1 MTDKRLL
8 MVHGAGPKPHQAA
21 YVALWED
28 ALRQGL
34 KRDRPEVL
42 EQFESAERTMSF
54 YGELNNSLSGN
65 KHDPELDLSDRKL
78 SLRDLE
84 QRSKTKQFR
93 RSHYEQLPGKS
104 ALTEFVADLVA
115 PLVSAVGLG
124 KQTIGAVVPEFKS
137 YWDNAQGY
145 AQAVDERIEANLRAA
160 LTDPCDVLLL
170 SHCIGSVA
178 AYNALWRLSHGEAQ
192 IAQKIDLWITFGS
205 PLADDTVK
213 RNLTG
218 RQHRARQRYP
228 TNLIRWHNIAAEDD
242 YMCHDETVAN
252 DFAALLQQRQ
262 ISQIVDHRI
271 YNLAMRYGRSA
282 PHSALGYLVHPRT
295 IELIADWLTT

>member
-1 MTDKRLL
+1 
-8 MVHGAGPKPHQAA
+8 MVHGAGPKPHEAA
-21 YVALWED
+21 YVTLWED

-34 KRDRPEVL
+34 QRDRPEAL
-42 EQFESAERTMSF
+42 EQFETAQRTMSF
-54 YGELNNSLSGN
+54 FGELNNSLIGN
-65 KHDPELDLSDRKL
+65 KHDPELELSDRKL
-78 SLRDLE
+78 TLRDLA
-84 QRSKTKQFR
+84 QRNKTKQFR

-115 PLVSAVGLG
+115 PLAGAVGLG
-124 KQTIGAVVPEFKS
+124 KRTIGAFVPEFKS
-137 YWDNAQGY
+137 YWANEQGY
-145 AQAVDERIEANLRAA
+145 AQTVDGRIEANLRTA
-160 LTDPCDVLLL
+160 LAQPGDILLL

-178 AYNALWRLSHGEAQ
+178 AYNALWRLSHGEAP
-192 IAQKIDLWITFGS
+192 IAQKIDLWITLGS

-218 RQHRARQRYP
+218 RQHKARQRYP

-242 YMCHDETVAN
+242 YMCHDETVSN

-271 YNLAMRYGRSA
+271 YNLALRHGRSA

-295 IELIADWLTT
+295 IDLVADWLVD